1 MVVLDRRLDVRRAV
15 SDYLEGFGS
24 GIRSDD
30 SDVGRL
36 ERVGTRFVGLGLLVF
51 IAVMTPVAIAR
62 ADLTA
67 AWWTPLSMVLVA
79 GPPTLMVIATFRAV
93 PRGLVP
99 LAEACS
105 IGYIAAALLWF
116 VAWNGATEPDRWAV
130 WLVQFPP
137 VASIALVLVS
147 RTRWALV
154 HLVVATLLVHVAN
167 QLGRSGEVHLSQLLS
182 APLTITLGGVF
193 VAVAYATTRNVW
205 SLDARRADML
215 AAAATVAA
223 DIAAE
228 AERARFA
235 ALIHDNVIAA
245 LLAVRSGTPDPR
257 LVAQAAAALDELDR
271 GDEPD
276 HDPIDA
282 AQFATRLAEMADT
295 VSEQVRCD
303 VAVPEAEMSYPHAA
317 MTAITE
323 SAGEAIR
330 NWRRHAGPG
339 TRCALVAEF
348 GADTVRVTI
357 SDDGVGFDPAEVRPE
372 RFGVAVGIRG
382 RMETVPGGLAEI
394 RSAPGCGTT
403 VVLDWRRP

>member
-1 MVVLDRRLDVRRAV
+1 MVVLDRRIDVRRAAG
-15 SDYLEGFGS
+15 DYLEGFRS
-24 GIRSDD
+24 GVRSDD

-51 IAVMTPVAIAR
+51 IAVMIPVAIGR
-62 ADLTA
+62 AGLTA
-67 AWWTPLSMVLVA
+67 TWWTPLSMVLVA
-79 GPPTLMVIATFRAV
+79 GPPILMVIVTFRPV

-99 LAEACS
+99 LAGACS
-105 IGYIAAALLWF
+105 IGYIAATLLWF
-116 VAWNGATEPDRWAV
+116 VAWNGATEPERWAV

-147 RTRWALV
+147 RTRWALA

-167 QLGRSGEVHLSQLLS
+167 QLGRHGEVHVSQLLS

-215 AAAATVAA
+215 AAAATAAA
-223 DIAAE
+223 DMAAE

-257 LVAQAAAALDELDR
+257 LIAQAAAALDELDR
-271 GDEPD
+271 SDEAD
-276 HDPIDA
+276 HGPVGA
-282 AQFATRLAEMADT
+282 AGFSSRLREIADT
-295 VSEQVRCD
+295 VSDQVHCHL
-303 VAVPEAEMSYPHAA
+303 VAPEEEPMYPYAVMS
-317 MTAITE
+317 AISE
-323 SAGEAIR
+323 STGEAIR

-339 TRCALVAEF
+339 TRCEVAAEF
-348 GADTVRVTI
+348 GPDTVRVLVRDNGI
-357 SDDGVGFDPAEVRPE
+357 GFDPAAIRPE

-382 RMETVPGGLAEI
+382 RMETLPGGSAEI
-394 RSAPGCGTT
+394 NSAPGRGTT